1 MPGVESTNY
10 AGAPPPQT
18 PAVVLVERGSVAAL
32 RGATVILDDRAVLR
46 RVDLELVPGVT
57 VLRGPNGSGKT
68 TALRALAGLVP
79 LARGS
84 REVPSDVLYLGHR
97 PQLLHGLTAR
107 ENLRFLRDFRG
118 STSRAVMRASLD
130 PNDGRQTDIAYALER
145 WGLAADADR
154 PVERLSAGQR
164 RRAALARLDM
174 ETCELALLDE
184 PFAELDAEAAALLR
198 RSITEFAAPRAVLIA
213 SHGHAELDDLAARVY
228 LIRDGTVSLAR
239 SST

>member
-1 MPGVESTNY
+1 MPGVESRVASARSF
-10 AGAPPPQT
+10 AGPDAGPI
-18 PAVVLVERGSVAAL
+18 AAL
-32 RGATVILDDRAVLR
+32 REATVILDDRAVLR
-46 RVDLELVPGVT
+46 RVELELVPGIT

-84 REVPSDVLYLGHR
+84 REVPQDVLFLGHR

-107 ENLRFLRDFRG
+107 ENLQFFSDFRG
-118 STSRAVMRASLD
+118 LTARVITRLSMD
-130 PNDGRQTDIAYALER
+130 PSDAPQRDIDYALGR

-164 RRAALARLDM
+164 RRAALARLDT

-198 RSITEFAAPRAVLIA
+198 RSITDLTAPRAILIA

-228 LIRDGTVSLAR
+228 LIRDGTISLAR
-239 SST
+239 SAI